1 MAKRNN
7 DFFNQKKPWS
17 IIKDKLLG
25 YYLKPYFQKIL
36 LTKHPVTYVDC
47 FAGAGKFNDGTD
59 GSPLI
64 ALKVISDVLAQSKI
78 VNTEIK
84 SCFIEAHHYGQLN
97 KNLECYS
104 NTQVVSG
111 KFEKNIGKILRNNL
125 HRNIFLYI
133 DPYGV
138 KELDFEFIGSLA
150 KESFYSME
158 LLLNFNSVGFL
169 RVAFKAF
176 GIDFKNENDLLE
188 EYDDSLPEPSACT
201 ITANKIAGGDYWK
214 DIISEYHD
222 GKLSFYGV
230 EERFVAE
237 YCRRLQKHYQYVL
250 NMKIKSGSAIKYR
263 MIHATNHP
271 DGAIL
276 MADNIFKREEL
287 LREIHSV
294 KQLSLFENEST
305 PDMRKILS
313 NYLPQFKTFER
324 LNAFLAKFFCTYGVI
339 CSSQDIKST
348 LKIFETEGKIIVERN
363 PATTKAGKP
372 TKFWDDKKVKIK
384 WNT

>member
-1 MAKRNN
+1 M
-7 DFFNQKKPWS
+7 
-17 IIKDKLLG
+17 LG

-78 VNTEIK
+78 ANTEIK
-84 SCFIEAHHYGQLN
+84 SCFIEAHHYDQLN

-201 ITANKIAGGDYWK
+201 ITANKIAGGD
-214 DIISEYHD
+214 
-222 GKLSFYGV
+222 
-230 EERFVAE
+230 
-237 YCRRLQKHYQYVL
+237 
-250 NMKIKSGSAIKYR
+250 
-263 MIHATNHP
+263 
-271 DGAIL
+271 
-276 MADNIFKREEL
+276 
-287 LREIHSV
+287 
-294 KQLSLFENEST
+294 
-305 PDMRKILS
+305 ILS
-313 NYLPQFKTFER
+313 NYLPQFKTFEG

-348 LKIFETEGKIIVERN
+348 LKIFETEGKIIVEGN

-372 TKFWDDKKVKIK
+372 RKFWDDKKVKIK